1 MRRDTL
7 SGVVSVG
14 AALHPNSKNHGENWR
29 NR

>member
-1 MRRDTL
+1 MRTDTL

-14 AALHPNSKNHGENWR
+14 AALHPNSTDHGKNWR